1 MTDRR
6 ENCRRDAVLQRMR
19 VLVAELRSA
28 GQVFLPS
35 ERALCEQI
43 GTSRVTLRI
52 ALAELENEGLLASS
66 CAQGRVI
73 AGSSPAAGKGR
84 VLFISQGRSCIQLP
98 AWNRLWFVFKELAGR
113 AGYDCELALGEV
125 SEDVLDRA
133 DAIIYSGSADA
144 AGRRLGAYAAKR
156 GKVIGVQ
163 ENHVGLLPYVVALDN
178 RAAGRLA
185 AQTLL
190 AAGYQ
195 RPAILRRKDGYFG
208 FEHREEGFCGELAR
222 VLPGYDAPKL
232 HMVGASSL
240 AFIRDYLGKIDDFLR
255 QDIDA
260 LFVAGDGMIELFYS
274 SFSPTRRIPDDF
286 GFIALASSHE
296 CLVHQPPITAVG
308 HATTGVAQAIVR
320 LLDSLRAGASAPALT
335 LLAPT
340 LHVGATVRGAA
351 TLAADASPTA
361 LPASRRRAHARKNTT
376 KEKD

>member
-1 MTDRR
+1 MADRR
-6 ENCRRDAVLQRMR
+6 KMCRRDAVLQRLR

-35 ERALCEQI
+35 ERALCDQI

-52 ALAELENEGLLASS
+52 GLAELENEGLLASS

-73 AGSSPAAGKGR
+73 AGTAPAAGKGR
-84 VLFISQGRSCIQLP
+84 VLFIAHGRSCIQLP

-113 AGYDCELALGEV
+113 AGYDCELVLGEA
-125 SEDVLDRA
+125 SSDALDRA
-133 DAIIYSGSADA
+133 DAVIYSGSADA
-144 AGRRLGAYAAKR
+144 VGRRLAAYAAKG

-163 ENHVGLLPYVVALDN
+163 ENHVGFLPYVVALDN
-178 RAAGRLA
+178 HAAGRLA

-190 AAGYQ
+190 AAGYR
-195 RPAILRRKDGYFG
+195 RPAILRRRDGYFG
-208 FEHREEGFCGELAR
+208 YEYREEGFCGELAKI
-222 VLPGYDAPKL
+222 LLGYDVPTL

-240 AFIRDYLGKIDDFLR
+240 AFIRDYLSKIDDFR
-255 QDIDA
+255 RRDIDA

-308 HATTGVAQAIVR
+308 HATTGVAQAIVQ
-320 LLDSLRAGASAPALT
+320 LLDNFCSCAFAPALT

-340 LHVGATVRGAA
+340 LHIGATVRGARPPVIA
-351 TLAADASPTA
+351 VPTA
-361 LPASRRRAHARKNTT
+361 SPASRRRTYSRKKTT

>member
-1 MTDRR
+1 MADRR
-6 ENCRRDAVLQRMR
+6 KICRRDAALQRLR
-19 VLVAELRSA
+19 VLVADLRVA

-35 ERALCEQI
+35 ERSLCDQI

-52 ALAELENEGLLASS
+52 ALAELEKEGLLASS

-73 AGSSPAAGKGR
+73 AGASPAPGKGR
-84 VLFISQGRSCIQLP
+84 VLFIAQGRGWIQLP

-113 AGYDCELALGEV
+113 AGYESELALGEV

-133 DAIIYSGSADA
+133 DAIIYSGGADA
-144 AGRRLGAYAAKR
+144 VGQRLSAYAARR
-156 GKVIGVQ
+156 GNVIGVQ

-222 VLPGYDAPKL
+222 ALPGYDAPKL
-232 HMVGASSL
+232 HMVGTSSL
-240 AFIRDYLGKIDDFLR
+240 AFIRDYLSKIDDFLR

-308 HATTGVAQAIVR
+308 HATTGVAQALVQ
-320 LLDSLRAGASAPALT
+320 LLESLHSAAPAPALT

-340 LHVGATVRGAA
+340 LHAGATVRAA
-351 TLAADASPTA
+351 AANPLLTAS
-361 LPASRRRAHARKNTT
+361 PASRRRAHTKKKSTI